1 MAKKASMDTKWKVI
15 GGIILA
21 ILIAIFTYFQWYAE
35 EHHDME
41 DGHHGQEQ
49 TDPSDEDRP
58 GAVRKK

>member
-1 MAKKASMDTKWKVI
+1 MGKKASMDTKWKVI

-21 ILIAIFTYFQWYAE
+21 ILGAIFAYYQWYAE

-49 TDPSDEDRP
+49 TAPAEKDRP
-58 GAVRKK
+58 GAVKKR